1 MGEGGERRLRV
12 YDLPLLCCTASQLRF
27 LKEGWMLAVI
37 RKGDGQIINDRRSFD
52 EGQVGFFLFLFIIPD
67 LCFSLF
73 FRLLL
78 YGCSASFFFSFS
90 ITLSSLFSVFFF
102 NFLCLLGFRRGG
114 IRVQEL
120 IRVWFRKW
128 GLGFD

>member
-1 MGEGGERRLRV
+1 
-12 YDLPLLCCTASQLRF
+12 
-27 LKEGWMLAVI
+27 MLAVI
-37 RKGDGQIINDRRSFD
+37 RKGDGQMINDRRSFD

-90 ITLSSLFSVFFF
+90 IILSSIFSVFFF
-102 NFLCLLGFRRGG
+102 NFLCRGG